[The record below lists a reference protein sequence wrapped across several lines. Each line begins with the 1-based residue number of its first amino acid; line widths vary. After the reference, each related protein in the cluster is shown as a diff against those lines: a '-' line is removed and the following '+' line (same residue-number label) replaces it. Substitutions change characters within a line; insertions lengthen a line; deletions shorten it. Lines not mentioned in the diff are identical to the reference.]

1 MIKFLHGLL
10 RYYDVDIIDSLS
22 YFTHETNDSVDSFIG
37 RGNSSIDSDSSQE
50 AQESLS
56 KESEENLWNDDYPD
70 IPILIVPGNDGSNR
84 GNSDN
89 GSDSDQSTSD
99 SDQSSS
105 DDDDPSSTLGPIDRE
120 EAKAKI
126 SNTSKIKDWY
136 DTIIGL
142 LNWGWDGGGGDTS
155 PGITYLGSVLKSVI
169 SKGFKLYSY
178 IDYIPSGL
186 LYTVIG
192 YFLIFKLYRFL
203 SWESKNHEYEFD
215 MRWMLPTFT
224 SYRVPYETV
233 MPLRR
238 FKPLHRLKAWTH
250 PPHFVDW
257 VFTFNKCYS
266 IYHLKQI
273 RRALGLHFIRGNA
286 ITTSFHCISF
296 ADRGL
301 RTLILRDFVASSVRV
316 STRIFDPISR
326 KYLYHYFYILIYMG
340 VGAVVW
346 YQTLAGGEG
355 LITPCPTGFDM
366 DISPEF
372 WDPTTIGPG
381 YRKVCYLFR
390 KDLTPTVINTYTN
403 HFLFTDI
410 LGLPVQEDLFP
421 TGEGGQRVIAV
432 GTALMIAVLLTTKS
446 LVIPA

>member
-22 YFTHETNDSVDSFIG
+22 YFTHETNDSLDSFIG

-50 AQESLS
+50 AQESL
-56 KESEENLWNDDYPD
+56 WNDDYPD
-70 IPILIVPGNDGSNR
+70 IPIIIVPGNDGSNR
-84 GNSDN
+84 GDNDGSNRGDSDN
-89 GSDSDQSTSD
+89 GG
-99 SDQSSS
+99 SSENRS
-105 DDDDPSSTLGPIDRE
+105 NSRENGLGKSKKDHLYIRTD
-120 EAKAKI
+120 I
-126 SNTSKIKDWY
+126 SFLFKF
-136 DTIIGL
+136 
-142 LNWGWDGGGGDTS
+142 
-155 PGITYLGSVLKSVI
+155 I
-169 SKGFKLYSY
+169 SKYTIQHISQTINNIIPTILT
-178 IDYIPSGL
+178 DYIPSRF

-192 YFLIFKLYRFL
+192 YFLIYKLYRYL
-203 SWESKNHEYEFD
+203 SWESQNYEYEFN
-215 MRWMLPTFT
+215 MRWLLPTFT

-233 MPLRR
+233 KPFHR

-250 PPHFVDW
+250 PPHFLDW
-257 VFTFNKCYS
+257 VFTFNKYYS

-446 LVIPA
+446 LVLPA